1 MAKRRKG
8 HDFAALAIARKH
20 STHSPKLWLGVIGGS
35 GIVHLLL
42 FLVVFPL
49 SARLSTPPHQSA
61 AIPIELVELN
71 PGLAQTDPTAI
82 ASDFSTETPTSI
94 PSSATSTVNQEP
106 VATQETTQAT
116 PQLSGSTSPSPSS
129 ITDLP
134 PDPEPTATSPAPAD
148 ITASPLPPAPLSSPR
163 SPRLPFPFSPPNRPE
178 PAPTPSPSPISTP
191 VPTPE
196 ESVVASE
203 PRDFTPPPSPGETPP
218 SDMLPP
224 PSPSDEVAVTS
235 PASQDPN
242 PTEEQNFDFPSGEQ
256 DLNPNDGEGLTP
268 PPGEGEVGEINP
280 MAAELAARFTRPPEY
295 RPDGT
300 GVDAH
305 TSPPVPI
312 QTERTFSFE
321 ESGTCVVGR
330 QSSLS
335 NGMEIEFRVTVDE
348 KGQVLDADV
357 VNDAVNDIPP
367 THNIDLA
374 YIELAECVIKQWE
387 FEPAY
392 DIPGQPVRD
401 DNLVIAIALQ
411 IFYD

>member
-42 FLVVFPL
+42 LLVVFPL

-61 AIPIELVELN
+61 SIPIELVELN
-71 PGLAQTDPTAI
+71 PDLAQADPTAI

-94 PSSATSTVNQEP
+94 PSSSTSTANQEP
-106 VATQETTQAT
+106 VATQEASQAT
-116 PQLSGSTSPSPSS
+116 PQGPDSTSPSSSS
-129 ITDLP
+129 ITNLP
-134 PDPEPTATSPAPAD
+134 PNPEPTATSPVPAD
-148 ITASPLPPAPLSSPR
+148 INPSPLPPASTPLPPR

-178 PAPTPSPSPISTP
+178 PTPTPTPSPISTL
-191 VPTPE
+191 VPTPG
-196 ESVVASE
+196 ESGVASE
-203 PRDFTPPPSPGETPP
+203 PRNSTLPPSPGETAP
-218 SDMLPP
+218 SDTLPP
-224 PSPSDEVAVTS
+224 PSPSDELAVNS
-235 PASQDPN
+235 PARQDPN
-242 PTEEQNFDFPSGEQ
+242 LVEEQNSDSPSGEQ

-295 RPDGT
+295 RPDGS

-305 TSPPVPI
+305 TSPPIPI

-335 NGMEIEFRVTVDE
+335 NGIEIEFRVTVDE
-348 KGQVLDADV
+348 QGQVLDADV
-357 VNDAVNDIPP
+357 VNDISP
-367 THNIDLA
+367 THNADPA

-411 IFYD
+411 IFYN